1 MKNKIAI
8 ILTLLF
14 SNITHAAN
22 FSADFKWL
30 SKHRC
35 SGTSPEFNLVD
46 IPEGTTDIAVSLND
60 LDMRSFD
67 HGGGRVRSEIPLPS
81 QHMIAEGSLKNYRG
95 PCPPNFGG
103 AGHDYEFVFTA
114 RDSSGKVLGKTIIKK
129 NFSSKS
135 VEQ

>member
-1 MKNKIAI
+1 MKTKITFI
-8 ILTLLF
+8 ISLLF
-14 SNITHAAN
+14 TTISYAAN

-35 SGTSPEFNLVD
+35 SSTSPEFNLID
-46 IPEGTTDIAVSLND
+46 IPEGTIDIAVTLND

-67 HGGGRVRSEIPLPS
+67 HGGGRIRSETPLPS
-81 QHMIAEGSLKNYRG
+81 QHIIAEGSLKNYRG

-114 RDSSGKVLGKTIIKK
+114 RDSSGKILGKTIIKK

-135 VEQ
+135 VE